1 MKRKT
6 LIILTSLDIED
17 DVEMRLSI
25 IKINKLPLELKLFKR
40 RNDIESFINVI
51 VDNLFKE
58 DIIIVTAGDDE
69 CKKLSELGY
78 KYIFTSYRENEL
90 HKKPYPNSVQILMNS
105 NITDMILKLFKDNTW
120 DTMAISSHRR

>member
-17 DVEMRLSI
+17 DVEMRLSV

-58 DIIIVTAGDDE
+58 DVIIATAGDEE
-69 CKKLSELGY
+69 CKKL
-78 KYIFTSYRENEL
+78 
-90 HKKPYPNSVQILMNS
+90 
-105 NITDMILKLFKDNTW
+105 LKQK
-120 DTMAISSHRR
+120 